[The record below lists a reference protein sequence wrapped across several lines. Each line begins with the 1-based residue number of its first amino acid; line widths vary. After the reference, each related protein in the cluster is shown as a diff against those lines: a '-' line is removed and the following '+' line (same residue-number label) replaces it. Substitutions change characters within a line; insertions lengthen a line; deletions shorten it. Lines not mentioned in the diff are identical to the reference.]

1 MSRIFFLI
9 KSKLRSENNNSVHD
23 FLASTGDAEHQF
35 RANSFDPAGGE
46 GLWIEIEI
54 PFANFVQ
61 LALKFQREA
70 VRRKNISVSL
80 ANITVNE
87 A

>member
-1 MSRIFFLI
+1 MSRISFSQNYIQERITQF
-9 KSKLRSENNNSVHD
+9 KD

-54 PFANFVQ
+54 PFATFVQ
-61 LALKFQREA
+61 LALKFQREK
-70 VRRKNISVSL
+70 VRRNNISVSL
-80 ANITVNE
+80 ANIAGNE

>member
-23 FLASTGDAEHQF
+23 FLASTGDADHQF
-35 RANSFDPAGGE
+35 RANSLDPAGGE
-46 GLWIEIEI
+46 GLWIEI
-54 PFANFVQ
+54 PFATIVQ
-61 LALKFQREA
+61 LALKFQREE
-70 VRRKNISVSL
+70 VRRKNITVSL